1 MWTEEN
7 KREADEGA
15 YALLLENNQ
24 GCVCESVES
33 HLVTVLCLLLRGER
47 VCVFESVCA
56 YSCFCAG
63 S

>member
-15 YALLLENNQ
+15 YALNESLSLLLENNQ

-47 VCVFESVCA
+47 VCV
-56 YSCFCAG
+56 
-63 S
+63 